1 MPLRPEQP
9 SYPHPAEAVTP
20 APDEW
25 LTPADLL
32 ALLGP
37 RSPAPRRPWG
47 DVPTP
52 ARAPALDCT
61 SPPSTR
67 TASAEE

>member
-9 SYPHPAEAVTP
+9 SSPYPAEAVTP

-52 ARAPALDCT
+52 ARAPDFP
-61 SPPSTR
+61 SPSSTR
-67 TASAEE
+67 TSGAEE